1 MIKTFKLSGKLCFFS
16 YIVIAVN
23 KRYILQL
30 IIIAIKMRIRVQ
42 SDLDI
47 NKQTIKSP
55 SFIYKNISQ
64 A

>member
-42 SDLDI
+42 SDLE
-47 NKQTIKSP
+47 QG
-55 SFIYKNISQ
+55 Y
-64 A
+64 